1 MARFANLSVWMK
13 PKHNS
18 LCLCRVRWKLFMTS
32 TYRFE
37 AHRTMTPNRLF
48 RRFSF
53 DCSKSSMRRR
63 VSQPTN
69 VCRTHYDRLIKLSR
83 KLDLSRPLSTHLAHG
98 KVSFPREKNYA
109 THRISSLM
117 RCTDLRGKNRQRW
130 GQGWSSKWIQTNFST
145 EFISIKIW
153 FSCCLHKN
161 SASLPAWINSQWWL
175 KQLVTSNSH

>member
-1 MARFANLSVWMK
+1 
-13 PKHNS
+13 
-18 LCLCRVRWKLFMTS
+18 MTS

-63 VSQPTN
+63 VSQLTN

-109 THRISSLM
+109 THRISNAMHRLERKKQAALRSRLKLKM
-117 RCTDLRGKNRQRW
+117 NSNKFFHGIHFHKDLVFMLFAQKLG
-130 GQGWSSKWIQTNFST
+130 
-145 EFISIKIW
+145 FI
-153 FSCCLHKN
+153 
-161 SASLPAWINSQWWL
+161 A
-175 KQLVTSNSH
+175 